1 MTLVTKVED
10 FQASLIPVLLT
21 SAFQSAG
28 YDGAQG
34 SRQRPELGIRHCAHW
49 SVCRQVGTGA
59 PVTLG
64 RSRSRRAA
72 ATVFGLDRAG
82 IAAVFCR
89 RAL

>member
-1 MTLVTKVED
+1 VTLVTKVED
-10 FQASLIPVLLT
+10 FQASLIPVVLT

-49 SVCRQVGTGA
+49 SVCRQVRH
-59 PVTLG
+59 
-64 RSRSRRAA
+64 RSAGNFGPFAIEARSGDGVRA
-72 ATVFGLDRAG
+72 DRAG